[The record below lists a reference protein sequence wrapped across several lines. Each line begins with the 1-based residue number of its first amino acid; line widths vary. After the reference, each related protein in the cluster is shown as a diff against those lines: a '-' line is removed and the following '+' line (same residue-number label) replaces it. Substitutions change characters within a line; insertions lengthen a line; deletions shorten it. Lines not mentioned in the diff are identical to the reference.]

1 MGAMRLKGLL
11 ERDHS
16 HVATLNDLMLIII
29 YIFIETFST
38 CFVPNYWDF
47 YQTVVKKMITNVGF
61 FLEIGTSKMQI
72 ICGVLVVR
80 LKKVCWIANDNT

>member
-1 MGAMRLKGLL
+1 MGVL
-11 ERDHS
+11 ETDNS

-47 YQTVVKKMITNVGF
+47 YQTVVKKKILLMYDI
-61 FLEIGTSKMQI
+61 FLEIGTIKMQI
-72 ICGVLVVR
+72 ICGVLVVQ
-80 LKKVCWIANDNT
+80 LKKSVLDSQR

>member
-1 MGAMRLKGLL
+1 MGALRLMGVL

-16 HVATLNDLMLIII
+16 HVATLNDLMRIFI

-61 FLEIGTSKMQI
+61 FFLEIGTSKMQI

-80 LKKVCWIANDNT
+80 LKKSVLDSQR